1 MESIIENQIRDIVL
15 RVRLEETR
23 ATEFQ
28 EKYESMSD
36 EAAAI
41 FHELCETFYP
51 ETKGIITE
59 ANWLNYVG
67 DVVGIFDPTGLVDIA
82 NGLS

>member
-15 RVRLEETR
+15 KVRLEETR

-41 FHELCETFYP
+41 FHELCETF
-51 ETKGIITE
+51 T
-59 ANWLNYVG
+59 
-67 DVVGIFDPTGLVDIA
+67 IF
-82 NGLS
+82 NGG